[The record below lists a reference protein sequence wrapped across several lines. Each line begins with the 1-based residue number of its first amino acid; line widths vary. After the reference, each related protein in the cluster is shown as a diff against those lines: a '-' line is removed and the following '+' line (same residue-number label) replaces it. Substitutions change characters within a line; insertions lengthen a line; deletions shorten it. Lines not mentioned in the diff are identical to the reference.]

1 MQQFDVYANPNVAQR
16 AAFPYIVVIQ
26 NDQLDRF
33 TTRLMMPLSAR
44 PAITGLPK
52 RLGVPI
58 QISGRDYVPAAHLC
72 AALPTH
78 ALKEFVVNNRD
89 QQAVLRDAL
98 DAVVSGI

>member
-33 TTRLMMPLSAR
+33 NTRLMMPLSAR
-44 PAITGLPK
+44 PALAALPK
-52 RLGVPI
+52 RLGATI
-58 QISGRDYVPAAHLC
+58 QIAGRSYVPSAHLC

-78 ALKEFVVNNRD
+78 ALKEFIENVRD
-89 QQAVLRDAL
+89 QQSVVRDAL
-98 DAVVSGI
+98 DAVLSGV